1 MDSKKGYWTR
11 AILPELKRERDRND
25 SQVDLGRYMA
35 RRKKDA
41 HRSGAVGDVIA
52 GDLPAVSGTPKP
64 SAFQRKY
71 PAGRRMFKAE
81 RMQAMGN
88 TPTTGKGVVK

>member
-1 MDSKKGYWTR
+1 
-11 AILPELKRERDRND
+11 
-25 SQVDLGRYMA
+25 MA
-35 RRKKDA
+35 RREKDT
-41 HRSGAVGDVIA
+41 HRSGAA
-52 GDLPAVSGTPKP
+52 GDAIADDLPVVSGTPKP
-64 SAFQRKY
+64 SAAQRKY